1 MEDLD
6 RDRVVPGCAAAILD
20 DLRWLGLAWDEGPD
34 TGGSRAPYTQSE
46 RIPLYEAA
54 LAHLEAQ
61 GLLFLCDCSRAEIAR
76 AASAPHAG
84 DEGPRYP
91 GTCRRFGMEPRRF
104 KRPPAVRLAVPADAR
119 SRVTVDDRVLGAL
132 TEDVATTTGDF
143 VLRRGDGVFAY
154 QLAVV
159 ADDLA
164 MGITE
169 VVRGADLAASAPR
182 QAMLARLLG
191 GEPPA
196 FAHVPLVLGDGGERL
211 AKRARGV
218 PLADQRARGV
228 PPAALVHAIAAA
240 YGFDDA
246 SIRDA
251 ATGAEA
257 ILALAR
263 AFDPQRLRGRAVTVS
278 AILEKLG

>member
-1 MEDLD
+1 
-6 RDRVVPGCAAAILD
+6 
-20 DLRWLGLAWDEGPD
+20 
-34 TGGSRAPYTQSE
+34 
-46 RIPLYEAA
+46 
-54 LAHLEAQ
+54 
-61 GLLFLCDCSRAEIAR
+61 
-76 AASAPHAG
+76 
-84 DEGPRYP
+84 
-91 GTCRRFGMEPRRF
+91 
-104 KRPPAVRLAVPADAR
+104 VRLAVPDDAR
-119 SRVTVDDRVLGAL
+119 SRVTVNDRVLGAL
-132 TEDVATTTGDF
+132 SEDVAAKAGDF

-191 GEPPA
+191 GEPPG
-196 FAHVPLVLGDGGERL
+196 FAHVPLVLGEGGERL

-228 PPAALVHAIAAA
+228 RPTALVYAIAAA

-257 ILALAR
+257 ILALAS
-263 AFDPQRLRGRAVTVS
+263 AFDPRRLRDRAVTVS
-278 AILEKLG
+278 AILENLG